1 MARHNEIVTAF
12 KEVIGCYDNDNADH
26 RMLMM
31 MIFLKVS
38 DISNEARPMDVS
50 EPWVECLLQEFF
62 MQVSFRFRL
71 RCIFRS
77 FQFNFLNL
85 GCKFDFDSLTFYL
98 RVGGMTSAQTFKIVL
113 INS

>member
-12 KEVIGCYDNDNADH
+12 KGVIDCYDNDNIDH

-62 MQVSFRFRL
+62 MQVTHLPSF
-71 RCIFRS
+71 S
-77 FQFNFLNL
+77 FILAFIYANVSIL
-85 GCKFDFDSLTFYL
+85 S
-98 RVGGMTSAQTFKIVL
+98 MIHWA
-113 INS
+113 

>member
-12 KEVIGCYDNDNADH
+12 KGVIGCYDNDNADH

-62 MQVSFRFRL
+62 MQVNFRFSL
-71 RCIFRS
+71 AVFFEN
-77 FQFNFLNL
+77 FQFNFLK
-85 GCKFDFDSLTFYL
+85 CCIYLT
-98 RVGGMTSAQTFKIVL
+98 
-113 INS
+113 

>member
-12 KEVIGCYDNDNADH
+12 KGVIGCYDNDNADH

-62 MQVSFRFRL
+62 MQVSFIFCL
-71 RCIFRS
+71 RCS
-77 FQFNFLNL
+77 FS
-85 GCKFDFDSLTFYL
+85 KFS
-98 RVGGMTSAQTFKIVL
+98 V
-113 INS
+113 